1 MGAKQFHMAGVFRT
15 QTCVMVT
22 SYGSGTS
29 HLNTLPLGQM
39 KGSMGREGRGRREKD
54 ELLKWVRENVAP

>member
-22 SYGSGTS
+22 SHGSGTS
-29 HLNTLPLGQM
+29 HLNTLPPGQT
-39 KGSMGREGRGRREKD
+39 KGLIEREGRGNEAKEKVIRWLRE
-54 ELLKWVRENVAP
+54 RVAR